1 MARITETSKQAV
13 LDRLDAVEAAGDYLR
28 LEKKSGR
35 YWGLCPFHNE
45 KTPSFTV
52 DPDRKL
58 YYCFGC
64 HKGGTII
71 DLIMEMDK
79 LSFAE
84 TLERLARRFGV
95 ELVYEGDYRQDMEKE
110 RRSEELAELYRRV
123 ALTFHHFLM
132 ETPGGA
138 AAKQY
143 IINRGISV
151 ETINAFNLGY
161 SPQDRSWLF
170 NFLSKKGFSGDF
182 LAGSGLFSQRYPGSA
197 FFSGRLMFPI
207 TDRQG
212 RTVAFGGRILA
223 GDGPKYLNSAET
235 ELFKKGKNLFALDIA
250 LPGIRTSKTAVLAEG
265 YMDVLALYQ
274 AGLRNAVAPLGTAV
288 TGDQARLLKRW
299 ADRVVLALDADEAGQ
314 NAAVKAILA
323 CRRNG
328 LACSVAVPPAE
339 AKDPAEILQKN
350 GAEALQNFV
359 KSSILDFDYL
369 LSKSRTLNAG
379 KSGAAAFL
387 FPYLAALDSG
397 VSRDSCIGVMADEF
411 GVDRRAVWE
420 DYDRYAAGEPRKE
433 ERALVESAADDLP
446 RMNGEL
452 YLMAAVFLHPG
463 FFRVLRSKL
472 SAEDLEDRYARELFI
487 VLEEWFR
494 NQAGGDPPFSALDDG
509 RLRDFVMKR
518 GVEGAFSNP
527 ERIVRDGIARLRAK
541 KLKRRRKEIV
551 RELRSPALQGERQ
564 GDLLAEKLSI
574 DSELTGLDA
583 AEELSGSFAGPKKE
597 TN

>member
-1 MARITETSKQAV
+1 MARITEASKQAIF
-13 LDRLDAVEAAGDYLR
+13 DRLDAVEVAGDYLR
-28 LEKKSGR
+28 LEQKGGR
-35 YWGLCPFHNE
+35 YWGLCPFHHE

-95 ELVYEGDYRQDMEKE
+95 ELIYEGDYRRDTEKE
-110 RRSEELAELYRRV
+110 RRSEALAELYRRV

-132 ETPGGA
+132 ETPQGA

-143 IINRGISV
+143 IINREISA

-170 NFLSKKGFSGDF
+170 GFLSKKGFSRDF
-182 LAGSGLFSQRYPGSA
+182 LAESGLFSQKYPGSA

-212 RTVAFGGRILA
+212 RTVAFGGRILS

-265 YMDVLALYQ
+265 YMDVLALHQ
-274 AGLRNAVAPLGTAV
+274 AGLRNAVAPLGTAF
-288 TGDQARLLKRW
+288 TDDQARLLKRW
-299 ADRVVLALDADEAGQ
+299 AEQVVLALDADEAGQ
-314 NAAVKAILA
+314 NAAVKAVLA

-328 LACSVAVPPAE
+328 LACFVTVPPGGE

-369 LSKSRTLNAG
+369 LSKSRALNTG
-379 KSGAAAFL
+379 KSEAAVFL
-387 FPYLAALDSG
+387 FPYLAALDSE
-397 VSRDSCIGVMADEF
+397 VSRDSCIGLMADEF
-411 GVDRRAVWE
+411 GVSSRAVRE
-420 DYDRYAAGEPRKE
+420 DYDRYAVGEPRK
-433 ERALVESAADDLP
+433 ALAESVTTDDPP

-452 YLMAAVFLHPG
+452 YLMTAVFLHPD
-463 FFRVLRSKL
+463 FFRGLRSKL
-472 SAEDLEDRYARELFI
+472 SAEDLEDRHARELFI

-494 NQAGGDPPFSALDDG
+494 KQAGGDPPFSALDDR
-509 RLRDFVMKR
+509 RLKDFVMKR

-527 ERIVRDGIARLRAK
+527 ERIVRDSIARLRAK
-541 KLKRRRKEIV
+541 KLERRRKEIV
-551 RELRSPALQGERQ
+551 RELRSPGLQGEQQ

-583 AEELSGSFAGPKKE
+583 AEELSGSSAGPKKE